1 MCKHIQDSES
11 LQKSCQL
18 IQQPRKQLPNHSAM
32 RKSRETILTH
42 FKNAKYSVYLHT
54 PLRQKVR
61 HGFLVPICDGSNP
74 SGAVM
79 CYGWREAEKPLILVR
94 ATKTR
99 KHIPYLMAEQVTIRC
114 DGNCFRTQIG
124 GLPVSLI
131 GKASKLVAEISVR
144 FRCRQ

>member
-1 MCKHIQDSES
+1 
-11 LQKSCQL
+11 
-18 IQQPRKQLPNHSAM
+18 
-32 RKSRETILTH
+32 
-42 FKNAKYSVYLHT
+42 
-54 PLRQKVR
+54 
-61 HGFLVPICDGSNP
+61 
-74 SGAVM
+74 M

-131 GKASKLVAEISVR
+131 RESVAMRGGDIGSIPVR
-144 FRCRQ
+144 AINAGYGSP